1 VDIVA
6 FVVAQSSALGDG
18 LQLPGADD
26 ADVVFDGSGQIGNL
40 QRVDGFAHVS
50 AAGQGDAAQ
59 QLVLDLQGQPFLL
72 RLLLQQLDAAF
83 ERLFNLLWA
92 DRLEFKDG
100 AAADDGVVDIKIR
113 IFGGGSNQGD
123 LTVLQKFQQGLLLFF
138 VQVLNLV
145 QIEHHAVHSFKGV
158 QRGDDLLKI
167 GGAGS
172 GAIELV
178 QFFARLLCDDA
189 CHGGFSGA
197 GRSVK
202 D

>member
-1 VDIVA
+1 MLR
-6 FVVAQSSALGDG
+6 SSWSSICKD
-18 LQLPGADD
+18 
-26 ADVVFDGSGQIGNL
+26 
-40 QRVDGFAHVS
+40 
-50 AAGQGDAAQ
+50 
-59 QLVLDLQGQPFLL
+59 QPFLL

-83 ERLFNLLWA
+83 ERLLDLLRA

-113 IFGGGSNQGD
+113 IFGGRSNQGD

-145 QIEHHAVHSFKGV
+145 QIEHHAVHPFKGV

-189 CHGGFSGA
+189 VPRWFFRCRAVRKRLGWLRDRTGRFGRGCRLWKECGFARPPRRWSAGA
-197 GRSVK
+197 MRSANGAFIK
-202 D
+202 CLLPP